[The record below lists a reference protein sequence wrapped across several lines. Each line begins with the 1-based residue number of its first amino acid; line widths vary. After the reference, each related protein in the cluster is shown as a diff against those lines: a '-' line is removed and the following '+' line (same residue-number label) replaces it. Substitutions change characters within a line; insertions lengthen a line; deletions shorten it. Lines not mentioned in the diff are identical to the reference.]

1 MRISLIVQQTF
12 DIEVNTL
19 AQAHRVLR
27 DGYFPENEIML
38 AVKDEQGHDI
48 TERWQELTKKMRD

>member
-1 MRISLIVQQTF
+1 MKITLIVKQDY
-12 DIEVNTL
+12 DIEARTL
-19 AQAHRVLR
+19 LQARRALR
-27 DGYFPENEIML
+27 DGYFPESEIML